1 MVKEELVFKIHTFV
15 FCCWFVLSTESKL
28 MLSLLSSYVI
38 NVIRCI
44 ITYVKYVFLNGDLK
58 EVVFVKQPEGFIVPE
73 K

>member
-1 MVKEELVFKIHTFV
+1 M
-15 FCCWFVLSTESKL
+15 LSTESKL